1 MGNENFT
8 VAFFAT
14 GQISRFDFYSQKKSL
29 AKKAEILE
37 KKRKFVARYEVR
49 I

>member
-8 VAFFAT
+8 VAFFPA

-29 AKKAEILE
+29 AKKEENPE